1 MRLRK
6 YNKSLGWLSL
16 FAGTVLLSGCNSAL
30 LDPKGQIGLEQ
41 RSLILTAFGL
51 MLIVVIPAI
60 LMAVGFAWKYRASNK
75 DAKYSPNWS
84 HSNKVEA
91 VVWTV
96 PILIIIFLAVLTWKT
111 THALEPSKPLAH
123 DEKPITIEV
132 VSMDWKWFFIY
143 PEQGIATVNENA
155 FPANTPVEF
164 KVTSN
169 SVMNSFFIPR
179 LGSQIYAMAGMQTKL
194 HLIANEAGKYDGIS
208 SSYSGAGFSGMKF
221 KAIATPDQ
229 AGFDAWVAKVKQ
241 SPKQLTTMAE
251 FDALAKPTEY
261 HPVEYFSSADP
272 ALFVNLINKFM
283 GDMGHGEHKGM
294 AHGETMDHTTMD
306 QQTMNHDAMAH
317 DTQMDHAGHMTMPTD
332 DNSVKAG
339 SEE

>member
-6 YNKSLGWLSL
+6 YNKSLGLLSL
-16 FAGTVLLSGCNSAL
+16 IAGAVLLSGCDSAL
-30 LDPKGQIGLEQ
+30 LNPKGQIGLEQ

-60 LMAVGFAWKYRASNK
+60 LMAIGFAWKYRATNK

-84 HSNKVEA
+84 HSNKIEA

-111 THALEPSKPLAH
+111 THALEPSKPLA
-123 DEKPITIEV
+123 DNGEKPLTIEV

-143 PEQGIATVNENA
+143 PEQGIATVNEIA

-164 KVTSN
+164 KITSN

-179 LGSQIYAMAGMQTKL
+179 LGSQIYAMAGMQTRL
-194 HLIANEAGKYDGIS
+194 HLVANEAGTYDGIS

-221 KAIATPDQ
+221 KAIATPDR
-229 AGFDAWVAKVKQ
+229 AGFDQWVATVKQ
-241 SPKQLTTMAE
+241 SPETMNDMAAYE
-251 FDALAKPTEY
+251 KLAVPSENHK
-261 HPVEYFSSADP
+261 VEYFSSVKAD
-272 ALFVNLINKFM
+272 LFKDVINKFM
-283 GDMGHGEHKGM
+283 GHGKSMDMTQPEGEHA
-294 AHGETMDHTTMD
+294 AHGMEGMDMS
-306 QQTMNHDAMAH
+306 
-317 DTQMDHAGHMTMPTD
+317 HAQ
-332 DNSVKAG
+332 A
-339 SEE
+339 SE

>member
-143 PEQGIATVNENA
+143 PEQGIATVNEIA
-155 FPANTPVEF
+155 FPANTPVYF

-179 LGSQIYAMAGMQTKL
+179 LGSQ
-194 HLIANEAGKYDGIS
+194 
-208 SSYSGAGFSGMKF
+208 
-221 KAIATPDQ
+221 
-229 AGFDAWVAKVKQ
+229 
-241 SPKQLTTMAE
+241 
-251 FDALAKPTEY
+251 
-261 HPVEYFSSADP
+261 
-272 ALFVNLINKFM
+272 
-283 GDMGHGEHKGM
+283 
-294 AHGETMDHTTMD
+294 
-306 QQTMNHDAMAH
+306 
-317 DTQMDHAGHMTMPTD
+317 
-332 DNSVKAG
+332 
-339 SEE
+339 

>member
-96 PILIIIFLAVLTWKT
+96 PILIIIFLAVR
-111 THALEPSKPLAH
+111 P
-123 DEKPITIEV
+123 
-132 VSMDWKWFFIY
+132 
-143 PEQGIATVNENA
+143 
-155 FPANTPVEF
+155 
-164 KVTSN
+164 
-169 SVMNSFFIPR
+169 
-179 LGSQIYAMAGMQTKL
+179 
-194 HLIANEAGKYDGIS
+194 
-208 SSYSGAGFSGMKF
+208 
-221 KAIATPDQ
+221 
-229 AGFDAWVAKVKQ
+229 
-241 SPKQLTTMAE
+241 
-251 FDALAKPTEY
+251 
-261 HPVEYFSSADP
+261 
-272 ALFVNLINKFM
+272 
-283 GDMGHGEHKGM
+283 
-294 AHGETMDHTTMD
+294 
-306 QQTMNHDAMAH
+306 
-317 DTQMDHAGHMTMPTD
+317 
-332 DNSVKAG
+332 
-339 SEE
+339 

>member
-111 THALEPSKPLAH
+111 THALELQQAAGTRREAH
-123 DEKPITIEV
+123 YHRSGFHGLEMV
-132 VSMDWKWFFIY
+132 
-143 PEQGIATVNENA
+143 
-155 FPANTPVEF
+155 
-164 KVTSN
+164 
-169 SVMNSFFIPR
+169 
-179 LGSQIYAMAGMQTKL
+179 L
-194 HLIANEAGKYDGIS
+194 HLPG
-208 SSYSGAGFSGMKF
+208 
-221 KAIATPDQ
+221 T
-229 AGFDAWVAKVKQ
+229 
-241 SPKQLTTMAE
+241 
-251 FDALAKPTEY
+251 
-261 HPVEYFSSADP
+261 
-272 ALFVNLINKFM
+272 
-283 GDMGHGEHKGM
+283 GHCYRE
-294 AHGETMDHTTMD
+294 
-306 QQTMNHDAMAH
+306 
-317 DTQMDHAGHMTMPTD
+317 
-332 DNSVKAG
+332 
-339 SEE
+339 

>member
-60 LMAVGFAWKYRASNK
+60 LMAVGFASKYRASNK

-96 PILIIIFLAVLTWKT
+96 PILIIIFLAVLTRKT

-123 DEKPITIEV
+123 DEAHYHRSGFHGLEMV
-132 VSMDWKWFFIY
+132 
-143 PEQGIATVNENA
+143 
-155 FPANTPVEF
+155 
-164 KVTSN
+164 
-169 SVMNSFFIPR
+169 
-179 LGSQIYAMAGMQTKL
+179 L
-194 HLIANEAGKYDGIS
+194 HLPG
-208 SSYSGAGFSGMKF
+208 
-221 KAIATPDQ
+221 T
-229 AGFDAWVAKVKQ
+229 
-241 SPKQLTTMAE
+241 
-251 FDALAKPTEY
+251 
-261 HPVEYFSSADP
+261 
-272 ALFVNLINKFM
+272 
-283 GDMGHGEHKGM
+283 GHCYRE
-294 AHGETMDHTTMD
+294 
-306 QQTMNHDAMAH
+306 
-317 DTQMDHAGHMTMPTD
+317 
-332 DNSVKAG
+332 
-339 SEE
+339 

>member
-16 FAGTVLLSGCNSAL
+16 IAGTFLLSGCDSAL

-41 RSLILTAFGL
+41 RSLILTALGL

-60 LMAVGFAWKYRASNK
+60 AMAIGFAWKYRASNK

-91 VVWTV
+91 VVWTI

-111 THALEPSKPLAH
+111 THALEPSKPLVH
-123 DEKPITIEV
+123 DAKPVTIEV
-132 VSMDWKWFFIY
+132 IAMDWKWFFIY
-143 PEQGIATVNENA
+143 PEQGIATVNEIA

-164 KVTSN
+164 KITSN

-194 HLIANEAGKYDGIS
+194 HLIADEAGTYDGIS
-208 SSYSGAGFSGMKF
+208 SNYSGKGFSGMKF
-221 KAIATPDQ
+221 KAIATPDMDTFNQ
-229 AGFDAWVAKVKQ
+229 WVAKAKQ
-241 SPKQLTTMAE
+241 SPEVMNDMATYE
-251 FDALAKPTEY
+251 KLAAPSEY
-261 HPVEYFSSADP
+261 NKVEYFSAVKPD
-272 ALFVNLINKFM
+272 LFKDVIDKF
-283 GDMGHGEHKGM
+283 M
-294 AHGETMDHTTMD
+294 AHGKSMDMTQPEGEHAAHEGMEGMDMSHAETSH
-306 QQTMNHDAMAH
+306 
-317 DTQMDHAGHMTMPTD
+317 
-332 DNSVKAG
+332 
-339 SEE
+339 

>member
-16 FAGTVLLSGCNSAL
+16 FAGTVLLSGCDSAL

-143 PEQGIATVNENA
+143 PKQCIATVNEIA

-179 LGSQIYAMAGMQTKL
+179 LGSQIYAMAGMQTRL
-194 HLIANEAGKYDGIS
+194 HLIANEEGSYQGIS
-208 SSYSGAGFSGMKF
+208 ANYSGHGFSGMKF
-221 KAIATPDQ
+221 
-229 AGFDAWVAKVKQ
+229 
-241 SPKQLTTMAE
+241 MAE
-251 FDALAKPTEY
+251 ARSQEGFEQWLAQVKASPSSLQFADYQKLVEPSQNN
-261 HPVEYFSSADP
+261 PVAYYSTVEAKLYDRI
-272 ALFVNLINKFM
+272 VNQF
-283 GDMGHGEHKGM
+283 MGHGLPGGTQQQMKQMSHENAMPMSHGDGEHM
-294 AHGETMDHTTMD
+294 DAHSGNGE
-306 QQTMNHDAMAH
+306 
-317 DTQMDHAGHMTMPTD
+317 
-332 DNSVKAG
+332 
-339 SEE
+339 

>member
-16 FAGTVLLSGCNSAL
+16 FAGTLLLSGCDSAL

-41 RSLILTAFGL
+41 RSLILTALGL

-60 LMAVGFAWKYRASNK
+60 AMAIGFAWKYRASNK

-91 VVWTV
+91 VVWTI

-111 THALEPSKPLAH
+111 THALEPSKPLVH
-123 DEKPITIEV
+123 DAKPVTIEV
-132 VSMDWKWFFIY
+132 IAMDWKWFFIY
-143 PEQGIATVNENA
+143 PEQGIATVNEIA

-164 KVTSN
+164 KITSN

-194 HLIANEAGKYDGIS
+194 HLIADEAGTYDGIS
-208 SSYSGAGFSGMKF
+208 SNYSGKGFSGMKF
-221 KAIATPDQ
+221 KAIATPDMDTFNQ
-229 AGFDAWVAKVKQ
+229 WVAKAKQ
-241 SPKQLTTMAE
+241 SPEVMNDMATYE
-251 FDALAKPTEY
+251 KLAAPSEY
-261 HPVEYFSSADP
+261 NKVEYFSAVKPD
-272 ALFVNLINKFM
+272 LFKDVINKFM
-283 GDMGHGEHKGM
+283 GHGKSMDMTQPEGEHAAHEGM
-294 AHGETMDHTTMD
+294 EGMDMSHAETSH
-306 QQTMNHDAMAH
+306 
-317 DTQMDHAGHMTMPTD
+317 
-332 DNSVKAG
+332 
-339 SEE
+339 